1 MRALPRFT
9 TRSGRRP
16 RARLHS
22 QWSPGGRRR
31 HRKDLLRIV
40 AAVAA
45 ALVVVGI
52 VGYAYAVSFVDGLPS
67 VKGLTSA
74 AFSGDTLIYDRNG
87 VLLADLSQ
95 GGDRRINVSLNQVAP
110 VLIKATVAVEDKNF
124 YSNPGF
130 DILGIARAALANARS
145 GSIVSGASTITQ
157 QLVKRLFLSPQQTYS
172 RKIREVILAYELSRT
187 YSKDQIMELYLNETY
202 YGDQQYGIQAAATT
216 FFHRDAKDLDLAQ
229 AAMLA
234 GLPQAPALWSPDLHP
249 VAARV
254 RQKQVLDAMVR
265 VGDITPLEAQQA
277 AAEKLSIF
285 SPVNTFLAPHF
296 VDYVKTELESL
307 GFSVGAQQLV
317 VKTTLNYT
325 QQQLAQNIVVNN
337 LNANKWRDRNGLLS
351 SAMVS
356 MDPKTGQILAMVGSP
371 DYNAPGGQFNYVS
384 DVPLNLGSSIKPF
397 MYGAAINARV
407 ATMDT
412 PILDGPSPLVIPQG
426 QGLAPYEVY
435 NYDRRTHGVLPL
447 REAFLNS
454 LNIPAVKTELA
465 VGVPAVVSFMR
476 NVGLQPRI
484 GHLNP
489 DGTAYYTTNDSVYSF
504 GPSLT
509 LGGYPMTL
517 LEQVGALSTYADLGM
532 YHSPEAIL
540 QVTDL
545 KGHVLYQADPNRG
558 ARQAVDPGVSFIMA
572 QMMSNDQN
580 RALIFGTNGP
590 LHLPDRTAAAKT
602 GTTDNFK
609 NGLTVGFTPD
619 LASVFWVGDI
629 LDNNHYMV
637 AGSDGVYVAAP
648 AWHQFMEAALKG
660 VPNDWY
666 QPPADVVRGA
676 DGSYFLADAT
686 SIARLPNDNPSPSP
700 SPTSTTIPNDPNQG
714 PVLTQPSPTPLVSPN
729 AAGRPGPP

>member
-412 PILDGPSPLVIPQG
+412 PILDGPSPLVISQG